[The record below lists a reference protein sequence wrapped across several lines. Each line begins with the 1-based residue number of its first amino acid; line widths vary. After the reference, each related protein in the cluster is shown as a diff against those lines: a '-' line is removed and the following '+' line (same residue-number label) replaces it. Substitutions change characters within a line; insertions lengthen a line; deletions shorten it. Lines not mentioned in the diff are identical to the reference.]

1 MLNDYLSQHFDAK
14 AMEAGWAEFVA
25 ICLCVARITCSAIGG
40 AAEKMIMPS
49 T

>member
-14 AMEAGWAEFVA
+14 AIDADWAGFVA
-25 ICLCVARITCSAIGG
+25 IYLYVARITCSAIGG
-40 AAEKMIMPS
+40 AAEKMLMPS